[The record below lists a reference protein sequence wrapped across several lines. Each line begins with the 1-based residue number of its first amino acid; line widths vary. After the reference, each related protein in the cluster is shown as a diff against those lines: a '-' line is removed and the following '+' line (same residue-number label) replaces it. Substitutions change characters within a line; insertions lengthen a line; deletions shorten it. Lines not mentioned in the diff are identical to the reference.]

1 MTSLVIDTS
10 TSRTSVGLF
19 DGAIPLFAGRHDGAT
34 EHGEALP
41 RLVEGALEVASSAGR
56 EITEVIVGMGPG
68 PFTGLRAGITFAK
81 VFAHARKIPV
91 AGVCSLDG
99 IVSGVDGE
107 YIVATDARR
116 KEIYWAKYESGKRIG
131 SPQVSLP
138 EVVKAMGLPVY
149 GEGAEKYGFEADIDL
164 IYPHPLFLLAV
175 SEWADNF
182 HEPMYLRK
190 PDAVP
195 TSERR

>member
-1 MTSLVIDTS
+1 MTSLVIDTA

-41 RLVEGALEVASSAGR
+41 RLVEGALEVAAELGK
-56 EITEVIVGMGPG
+56 EIKEVVVGMGPG
-68 PFTGLRAGITFAK
+68 PFTGLRAGIAFAQ
-81 VFAHARKIPV
+81 VFAHARKIPL
-91 AGVCSLDG
+91 AGICSLDG
-99 IVSGVDGE
+99 IVSGVSGE

-116 KEIYWAKYESGKRIG
+116 KEIYWAKYDSGKRVTE
-131 SPQVSLP
+131 PRVSLP
-138 EVVKAMGLPVY
+138 DEVKVLGLPVY

-164 IYPHPLFLLAV
+164 IYPHPLFLLAAT
-175 SEWADNF
+175 EWADNV
-182 HEPMYLRK
+182 HEPIYIRK

-195 TSERR
+195 TSERS

>member
-1 MTSLVIDTS
+1 MTSLVIDTA

-41 RLVEGALEVASSAGR
+41 RLVEGALEVARDAGR
-56 EITEVIVGMGPG
+56 EISQVVVGMGPG

-81 VFAHARKIPV
+81 VFAHAREIPL

-99 IVSGVDGE
+99 IVSGVNGE

-116 KEIYWAKYESGKRIG
+116 KELYWARYESGKRIG
-131 SPQVSLP
+131 APQVSLP
-138 EVVKAMGLPVY
+138 EEVKRMGLPVY

-164 IYPHPLFLLAV
+164 IYPHPLFLLAAT
-175 SEWADNF
+175 EWAENV

>member
-1 MTSLVIDTS
+1 MTSLVIDTA

-41 RLVEGALEVASSAGR
+41 RLVEGALEVAADAGK
-56 EITEVIVGMGPG
+56 EISQVVVGMGPG
-68 PFTGLRAGITFAK
+68 PFTGLRVGITFAE
-81 VFAHARKIPV
+81 VFARARKIPLV
-91 AGVCSLDG
+91 GICSLDG
-99 IVSGVDGE
+99 VVNGVSGE

-116 KEIYWAKYESGKRIG
+116 KELYWAKFDSGRRVSEPK
-131 SPQVSLP
+131 VSLP
-138 EVVKAMGLPVY
+138 EEVRALGLPVY
-149 GEGAEKYGFEADIDL
+149 GEGAQKYGFEADIDL
-164 IYPHPLFLLAV
+164 IYPHPLIMLAAL
-175 SEWADNF
+175 EWADGI

-195 TSERR
+195 TSERQ

>member
-1 MTSLVIDTS
+1 MTSLVIDTA

-19 DGAIPLFAGRHDGAT
+19 DGAVPLFAGRHDGAT

-41 RLVEGALEVASSAGR
+41 RLVEGAIEVARGAGK
-56 EITEVIVGMGPG
+56 EITQVVVGMGPG

-81 VFAHARKIPV
+81 VFAQARRIPI

-99 IVSGVDGE
+99 IVSGVKGE

-116 KEIYWAKYESGKRIG
+116 KEVYWARYESGKRIG
-131 SPQVSLP
+131 MPEVSLP
-138 EVVKAMGLPVY
+138 DEVRALGLPVY

-175 SEWADNF
+175 SEWADNV

>member
-1 MTSLVIDTS
+1 MTSLVIDTA

-19 DGAIPLFAGRHDGAT
+19 DGAVPLFAGRHDGAT

-41 RLVEGALEVASSAGR
+41 RLVAGALEVASGLGK
-56 EITEVIVGMGPG
+56 EITQVVVGMGPG
-68 PFTGLRAGITFAK
+68 PFTGLRAGITFAT
-81 VFAHARKIPV
+81 VFARARKIPL

-99 IVSGVDGE
+99 IVSGVGGE

-116 KEIYWAKYESGKRIG
+116 KELYWAKYDSGKRITA
-131 SPQVSLP
+131 PQVSLP
-138 EVVKAMGLPVY
+138 DEVKAMGLAVY

-164 IYPHPLFLLAV
+164 IYPHPLFLLAAT
-175 SEWADNF
+175 EWSDNV

-195 TSERR
+195 TSERS

>member
-1 MTSLVIDTS
+1 MTSLVIDTA

-19 DGAIPLFAGRHDGAT
+19 DGATPLFAGRHDGAT

-41 RLVEGALEVASSAGR
+41 RLVEGALEIAAELGK
-56 EITEVIVGMGPG
+56 EISQVVVGMGPG
-68 PFTGLRAGITFAK
+68 PFTGLRAGIAFAEVFAK
-81 VFAHARKIPV
+81 ARKIPL
-91 AGVCSLDG
+91 ARVCSLDG

-116 KEIYWAKYESGKRIG
+116 KELYWARYQSGRRIG
-131 SPQVSLP
+131 EPHVSLP
-138 EVVKAMGLPVY
+138 DEVKAMGLPVY

-175 SEWADNF
+175 TEWADNV

-195 TSERR
+195 TSERQ

>member
-1 MTSLVIDTS
+1 MTSLVIDTA

-41 RLVEGALEVASSAGR
+41 RLVEGALEVAAELGK
-56 EITEVIVGMGPG
+56 EFKEVVVGMGPG
-68 PFTGLRAGITFAK
+68 PFTGLRAGIAFAQ
-81 VFAHARKIPV
+81 VFAHARKIPL
-91 AGVCSLDG
+91 AGICSLDG
-99 IVSGVDGE
+99 IVSGVSGE

-116 KEIYWAKYESGKRIG
+116 KEIYWAKYDSGKRITE
-131 SPQVSLP
+131 PRVSLP
-138 EVVKAMGLPVY
+138 DEVKALGLPVY

-164 IYPHPLFLLAV
+164 IYPHPLFLLAAT
-175 SEWADNF
+175 EWADNV
-182 HEPMYLRK
+182 HEPIYIRK

-195 TSERR
+195 TSERS

>member
-1 MTSLVIDTS
+1 MTSLVIDTA

-41 RLVEGALEVASSAGR
+41 RLVEGALEVAAELGK
-56 EITEVIVGMGPG
+56 EIKEVVVGMGPG
-68 PFTGLRAGITFAK
+68 PFTGLRAGITFAR
-81 VFAHARKIPV
+81 VFAHARKIPL
-91 AGVCSLDG
+91 AGICSLDG
-99 IVSGVDGE
+99 IVSGVSGE

-116 KEIYWAKYESGKRIG
+116 KEIYWAKYDSGKRVTE
-131 SPQVSLP
+131 PRVSLP
-138 EVVKAMGLPVY
+138 DEVKVLGLPVY

-164 IYPHPLFLLAV
+164 IYPHPLFLLAAT
-175 SEWADNF
+175 EWADNV
-182 HEPMYLRK
+182 HEPIYIRK

-195 TSERR
+195 TSERS

>member
-1 MTSLVIDTS
+1 MTSLVIDTA

-41 RLVEGALEVASSAGR
+41 RLVEGALEVAAELGK
-56 EITEVIVGMGPG
+56 EIKEVVVGMGPG
-68 PFTGLRAGITFAK
+68 PFTGLRAGITFAR
-81 VFAHARKIPV
+81 VFAHARKIPL
-91 AGVCSLDG
+91 AGICSLDG
-99 IVSGVDGE
+99 IVSGVSGE

-116 KEIYWAKYESGKRIG
+116 KEIYWAKYDSGKRVTE
-131 SPQVSLP
+131 PRVSLP
-138 EVVKAMGLPVY
+138 DEVKALGLPVY

-164 IYPHPLFLLAV
+164 IYPHPLFLLAAT
-175 SEWADNF
+175 EWADKV
-182 HEPMYLRK
+182 HEPIYIRK

-195 TSERR
+195 TSERS

>member
-1 MTSLVIDTS
+1 MTSLVIDTA

-41 RLVEGALEVASSAGR
+41 KLVEGALEVATDSGK
-56 EITEVIVGMGPG
+56 VISQVVVGMGPG
-68 PFTGLRAGITFAK
+68 PFTGLRVGITFAE
-81 VFAHARKIPV
+81 VFARARSIPMI
-91 AGVCSLDG
+91 GISSLDG
-99 IVSGVDGE
+99 IVTGVEGE

-116 KEIYWAKYESGKRIG
+116 KEIYWARYDSGRRVSEPK
-131 SPQVSLP
+131 VSLP
-138 EVVKAMGLPVY
+138 EEVRALGLPVY
-149 GEGAEKYGFEADIDL
+149 GEGAQKYGFEADIDL
-164 IYPHPLFLLAV
+164 IYPHPLIMLAAL
-175 SEWADNF
+175 EWSDGV

-195 TSERR
+195 TNERR

>member
-1 MTSLVIDTS
+1 MTSLVIDTA

-19 DGAIPLFAGRHDGAT
+19 DGATPLFAGRHDGAT

-41 RLVEGALEVASSAGR
+41 RLVEGALEIAAELGK
-56 EITEVIVGMGPG
+56 EITQVVVGMGPG
-68 PFTGLRAGITFAK
+68 PFTGLRVGITFAE
-81 VFAHARKIPV
+81 VFAKARKIPL

-116 KEIYWAKYESGKRIG
+116 KELYWARYQSGRRIG
-131 SPQVSLP
+131 EPHVSLP
-138 EVVKAMGLPVY
+138 DEVKAMGLPVY

-164 IYPHPLFLLAV
+164 IYPHTLFLLAV
-175 SEWADNF
+175 TEWADNV

-195 TSERR
+195 TSERQ

>member
-1 MTSLVIDTS
+1 MTSLVIDTA

-41 RLVEGALEVASSAGR
+41 RLVEGAIEVARGAGR
-56 EITEVIVGMGPG
+56 EITQVVVGMGPG

-81 VFAHARKIPV
+81 VFAHARKIPI

-99 IVSGVDGE
+99 IVSGVSGE

-116 KEIYWAKYESGKRIG
+116 KEIYWARYESGKRMG
-131 SPQVSLP
+131 MPEVSLP
-138 EVVKAMGLPVY
+138 DAVKALGLPVY

-175 SEWADNF
+175 SEWSDNV

>member
-1 MTSLVIDTS
+1 MTTLVIDTA

-19 DGAIPLFAGRHDGAT
+19 DGATPLFAGRHDGAT

-41 RLVEGALEVASSAGR
+41 RLVNGALEMAKASGK
-56 EITEVIVGMGPG
+56 EVSEVVVGMGPG
-68 PFTGLRAGITFAK
+68 PFTGLRAGITFAR
-81 VFAHARKIPV
+81 VFSRARKVPL

-116 KEIYWAKYESGKRIG
+116 KELYWAKYDSGRRIG
-131 SPQVSLP
+131 ELHVSLP
-138 EVVKAMGLPVY
+138 EDVKGLGLPVY
-149 GEGAEKYGFEADIDL
+149 GEGAKKYGFEADIDL
-164 IYPHPLFLLAV
+164 IYPHPLFLLAAT
-175 SEWADNF
+175 EWAENV
-182 HEPMYLRK
+182 HAPMYLRK

-195 TSERR
+195 TSER

>member
-1 MTSLVIDTS
+1 MTSLVIDTA

-41 RLVEGALEVASSAGR
+41 RLVEGALEVAAELGK
-56 EITEVIVGMGPG
+56 EIKEVVVGMGPG
-68 PFTGLRAGITFAK
+68 PFTGLRAGIAFAQ
-81 VFAHARKIPV
+81 VFAHARKIPL
-91 AGVCSLDG
+91 AGICSLDG
-99 IVSGVDGE
+99 IVSGVSGE

-116 KEIYWAKYESGKRIG
+116 KEIYWAKYDSGKRITE
-131 SPQVSLP
+131 PRVSLP
-138 EVVKAMGLPVY
+138 DEVKVLGLPVY

-164 IYPHPLFLLAV
+164 VYPHPLFLLAAT
-175 SEWADNF
+175 ERADNV
-182 HEPMYLRK
+182 HEPIYIRK

-195 TSERR
+195 TSERS

>member
-1 MTSLVIDTS
+1 MTSLVIDTA

-41 RLVEGALEVASSAGR
+41 RLVEGALEVAAELGK
-56 EITEVIVGMGPG
+56 EIKEVVVGMGPG
-68 PFTGLRAGITFAK
+68 PFTGLRAGIAFAQ
-81 VFAHARKIPV
+81 VFAHARKIPL
-91 AGVCSLDG
+91 AGICSLDG
-99 IVSGVDGE
+99 IVSGVSGE

-116 KEIYWAKYESGKRIG
+116 KEIYWAKYDSGKRITE
-131 SPQVSLP
+131 PRVSLP
-138 EVVKAMGLPVY
+138 DEVKALGLPVY

-164 IYPHPLFLLAV
+164 IYPHPLFLLAAT
-175 SEWADNF
+175 EWADNV
-182 HEPMYLRK
+182 HEPIYIRK

-195 TSERR
+195 TSERS

>member
-1 MTSLVIDTS
+1 MTSLVIDTA

-41 RLVEGALEVASSAGR
+41 RLVEGAIEVARGAGK
-56 EITEVIVGMGPG
+56 EITQVVVGMGPG

-81 VFAHARKIPV
+81 VFAHARRIPI

-99 IVSGVDGE
+99 IVSGVKGE

-116 KEIYWAKYESGKRIG
+116 KEVYWARYESGKRIG
-131 SPQVSLP
+131 MPEVSLP
-138 EVVKAMGLPVY
+138 DEVRALGLPVY

-175 SEWADNF
+175 SEWADNV